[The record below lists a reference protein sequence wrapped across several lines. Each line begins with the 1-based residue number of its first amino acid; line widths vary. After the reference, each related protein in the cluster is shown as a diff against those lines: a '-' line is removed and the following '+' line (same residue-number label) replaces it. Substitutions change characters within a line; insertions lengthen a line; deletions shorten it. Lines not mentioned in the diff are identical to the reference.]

1 MKRVCID
8 PGHGG
13 HDPGAVGGGVK
24 EKDIALSV
32 AKQIGAYLEVWGYA
46 VMLTREDDT
55 FVSLSGR
62 AAKANSW
69 GADLFISVHC
79 NSANN
84 DAANGVEVYHHER
97 ASEAAKEA
105 AELIYTKLVAIS
117 DLRTRGI
124 KEADFAVLRE
134 TKMPA
139 VLVEL
144 GFVSNPGDRS
154 KLTSR
159 KWQDRI
165 AKGIAGSVAEVF
177 EE

>member
-79 NSANN
+79 NSAG
-84 DAANGVEVYHHER
+84 DESANGVEVYHHER
-97 ASEAAKEA
+97 ASEAAQDA

-144 GFVSNPGDRS
+144 GFVSNPGDLA
-154 KLTSR
+154 KLTDSA
-159 KWQDRI
+159 WQDDAAKAI
-165 AKGIAGSVAEVF
+165 ADGIAEALK
-177 EE
+177 